1 MKKNDVLNAPS
12 PQPSPSKKERE
23 KRCVV
28 LGVLDNGEAGLT
40 AENLETLKQADMVI
54 GGRRVLEL
62 FATELQSGAETF
74 DLTGHLKD
82 VPMRIEQ
89 ALAKQQA
96 VVVLATGDP
105 LCHGIAVYLKKKIG
119 LSKLDIR
126 PNVSALQLACARVG
140 VSWQDAYICSVHTK
154 DAGEWAENPSKEHG
168 LYPLFKACMQH
179 RKIITFTSP
188 ENNPARIARMLV
200 AEHIADDFEMTVAE
214 NLLQDEERIV
224 ADVPVSALA
233 EQDFADLNMVILER
247 KEKLH
252 KPVLFGHEDASF
264 NQRKPEKGLITKR
277 EVRAVSLAH
286 MQLKANSIVWDIGAG
301 SGSVGLEA
309 ARLCPNGW
317 VYAIEKNKADYEI
330 ARSNQVQ
337 MDIHHYTLVNAKAP
351 ECLDA
356 WPNPDAVFV
365 GGSGGEL
372 AGLIQLIVSR
382 LNEGGHLVMNFVTI
396 ENLTAAV
403 EALKA
408 MDVSWSV
415 TQMQVSR
422 SKPILHMHRMAA
434 ENPVWIV
441 TVEKIATEEH
451 G

>member
-1 MKKNDVLNAPS
+1 MTK
-12 PQPSPSKKERE
+12 
-23 KRCVV
+23 CVV
-28 LGVLDNGEAGLT
+28 LGVLDNGIAGL
-40 AENLETLKQADMVI
+40 APDALEHLNQADVVI
-54 GGRRVLEL
+54 GGTRVLEL
-62 FATELQSGAETF
+62 FASELKQDAETF

-82 VPMRIEQ
+82 VPAGIES
-89 ALAKQQA
+89 ALDKQQT
-96 VVVLATGDP
+96 VVVFATGDP
-105 LCHGIAVYLKKKIG
+105 LCHGIANYLKKKIG
-119 LSKLDIR
+119 LSKLDIK
-126 PNVSALQLACARVG
+126 PNVSALQLACAKVG
-140 VSWQDAYICSVHTK
+140 VSWQDAYICSGHSK
-154 DAGEWAENPSKEHG
+154 DAGEWADNPSKEHG
-168 LYPLFKACMQH
+168 LYPLFKACVQH

-200 AEHIADDFEMTVAE
+200 AENMADAFDMVVAE
-214 NLLQDEERIV
+214 NLLQDNERIV
-224 ADVPVSALA
+224 ADVPVSELA
-233 EQDFADLNMVILER
+233 GQDFADLNMVILER
-247 KEKLH
+247 KSSIS
-252 KPVLFGHEDASF
+252 KPTLFGLEDACF

-317 VYAIEKNKADYEI
+317 VYAIEKNEGDFEI
-330 ARSNQVQ
+330 AKSNQVQ
-337 MDIHHYTLVNAKAP
+337 MGIHHYTLTHAKAP
-351 ECLDA
+351 ESLSD
-356 WPNPDAVFV
+356 WPDPDAVFV

-372 AGLIQLIVSR
+372 AELIKLIVSR

-408 MDVSWSV
+408 MDTSWSI

-434 ENPVWIV
+434 ENPVWVV
-441 TVEKIATEEH
+441 TVEKL
-451 G
+451 